1 MTSVVNTEIG
11 FPTLG
16 PCLIFFL
23 ARLNATTQILI
34 VKLEECAN
42 VVIKNCLQRQML
54 DLPELYYSLSQF

>member
-1 MTSVVNTEIG
+1 MFN
-11 FPTLG
+11 
-16 PCLIFFL
+16 FFL